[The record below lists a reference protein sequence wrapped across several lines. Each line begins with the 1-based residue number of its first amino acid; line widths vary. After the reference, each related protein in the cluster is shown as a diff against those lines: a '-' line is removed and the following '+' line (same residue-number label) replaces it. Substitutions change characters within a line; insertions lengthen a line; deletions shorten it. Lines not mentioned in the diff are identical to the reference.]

1 MAGGDLGDT
10 ASVHSDD
17 ADELDFVVNLSRRIS
32 EIPSTE
38 FVVTNL
44 TNKRRKRL
52 VTLFLII
59 NMAGGS
65 VFLGLMVRD
74 CWPFVY
80 SLNSEQFWIIES
92 CQKLKMSCAVPSCYS
107 HSSSWSCYSEL
118 ICLINFVY
126 FHWKIPAVKNVV
138 GRVEYLEAITRL
150 HGEYRVGRISA
161 LAKPIQWIHE
171 FFLYIWSS
179 NMLLI
184 LIFEFKMLP
193 SFQRSG
199 ALCRLTKQ

>member
-17 ADELDFVVNLSRRIS
+17 AGELDFVVNLSRRIS

-74 CWPFVY
+74 C
-80 SLNSEQFWIIES
+80 
-92 CQKLKMSCAVPSCYS
+92 
-107 HSSSWSCYSEL
+107 
-118 ICLINFVY
+118 
-126 FHWKIPAVKNVV
+126 
-138 GRVEYLEAITRL
+138 
-150 HGEYRVGRISA
+150 
-161 LAKPIQWIHE
+161 
-171 FFLYIWSS
+171 
-179 NMLLI
+179 
-184 LIFEFKMLP
+184 
-193 SFQRSG
+193 
-199 ALCRLTKQ
+199 